1 MNDFNENLINQKMD
15 KAIISYQND
24 LNGIRAGRASIN
36 MLDTIKV
43 DVYGNKTSLNQVG
56 NISVPEARLITISIW
71 DANNVSIVEKAI
83 RESNLGLNPMTEGN
97 LIRVPIPALSEERR
111 KELLKV
117 AAQIAENS
125 KIAIRNIRR
134 DIIEDIRKSH
144 KNNEISDDEKHQN
157 ENVVQKVTDDFIN
170 NIDKILENTH
180 KKTSELLIEG
190 NKTYGK

>member
-24 LNGIRAGRASIN
+24 LNSIRAGRASIN

-134 DIIEDIRKSH
+134 DGIHKLGELQKEGHISEDLIKD
-144 KNNEISDDEKHQN
+144 NEADIQKITDDHINQLNIMQN
-157 ENVVQKVTDDFIN
+157 EKERE
-170 NIDKILENTH
+170 ILEV
-180 KKTSELLIEG
+180 
-190 NKTYGK
+190 

>member
-111 KELLKV
+111 KELSKV
-117 AAQIAENS
+117 AAQISENS

-134 DIIEDIRKSH
+134 DIIENIRRSH
-144 KNNEISDDEKHQN
+144 KNNEISDDEKHKN
-157 ENVVQKVTDDFIN
+157 ENVVQKITDDFIN
-170 NIDKILENTH
+170 NIDKIFQ
-180 KKTSELLIEG
+180 KKQSEILDT
-190 NKTYGK
+190 N

>member
-1 MNDFNENLINQKMD
+1 
-15 KAIISYQND
+15 
-24 LNGIRAGRASIN
+24 

-134 DIIEDIRKSH
+134 DIIDDIRKSH
-144 KNNEISDDEKHQN
+144 KNNEISDDKKHQN
-157 ENVVQKVTDDFIN
+157 ESVVQKITDDFIN
-170 NIDKILENTH
+170 NIDKIFQ
-180 KKTSELLIEG
+180 KKQSEILDI
-190 NKTYGK
+190 N

>member
-1 MNDFNENLINQKMD
+1 
-15 KAIISYQND
+15 
-24 LNGIRAGRASIN
+24 
-36 MLDTIKV
+36 
-43 DVYGNKTSLNQVG
+43 
-56 NISVPEARLITISIW
+56 
-71 DANNVSIVEKAI
+71 
-83 RESNLGLNPMTEGN
+83 MTEGN

-134 DIIEDIRKSH
+134 DVIEDIRKSH

-170 NIDKILENTH
+170 NIDKIFQ
-180 KKTSELLIEG
+180 KKQSEILDT
-190 NKTYGK
+190 N

>member
-1 MNDFNENLINQKMD
+1 MNGFSENLINQKMD

-43 DVYGNKTSLNQVG
+43 DVYGSKVPLNQVG
-56 NISVPEARLITISIW
+56 NISVPEARLITISVW
-71 DANNVSIVEKAI
+71 DANNVSTVEKAV
-83 RESNLGLNPMTEGN
+83 RESSLGLNPMTEGN
-97 LIRVPIPALSEERR
+97 LIRIPIPALSEERR
-111 KELLKV
+111 KELSKV

-144 KNNEISDDEKHQN
+144 KNNEISDDEKHKN
-157 ENVVQKVTDDFIN
+157 ENIVQKITDDYVN
-170 NIDKILENTH
+170 NIEKIFQ
-180 KKTSELLIEG
+180 KKHSEILDT
-190 NKTYGK
+190 N

>member
-1 MNDFNENLINQKMD
+1 
-15 KAIISYQND
+15 
-24 LNGIRAGRASIN
+24 
-36 MLDTIKV
+36 
-43 DVYGNKTSLNQVG
+43 
-56 NISVPEARLITISIW
+56 
-71 DANNVSIVEKAI
+71 
-83 RESNLGLNPMTEGN
+83 MTEGN

-157 ENVVQKVTDDFIN
+157 ENVVQKVTDNFIN
-170 NIDKILENTH
+170 NIDKIFQ
-180 KKTSELLIEG
+180 KKQSEILDT
-190 NKTYGK
+190 N

>member
-71 DANNVSIVEKAI
+71 DANNVSLVEKAI
-83 RESNLGLNPMTEGN
+83 RESNLGLNPMIEGN
-97 LIRVPIPALSEERR
+97 LIRLPLPQLTEERR
-111 KELLKV
+111 SEYLKM
-117 AAQIAENS
+117 AGKISENT
-125 KIAIRNIRR
+125 KVAIRNIRR
-134 DIIEDIRKSH
+134 DGIEQVKKLEKNKEIGQDESKKFQDNIENITSNQIKIIEDI
-144 KNNEISDDEKHQN
+144 
-157 ENVVQKVTDDFIN
+157 
-170 NIDKILENTH
+170 L
-180 KKTSELLIEG
+180 KTKEEDL
-190 NKTYGK
+190 KTI

>member
-1 MNDFNENLINQKMD
+1 MSSEFIEKNYSIKMD
-15 KAIISYQND
+15 KSIQSLRKD
-24 LNGIRAGRASIN
+24 LSTLRTGRANAN

-144 KNNEISDDEKHQN
+144 KNNEISDDEKHKN
-157 ENVVQKVTDDFIN
+157 ENVVQKITDDFIN
-170 NIDKILENTH
+170 NIDKIFQ
-180 KKTSELLIEG
+180 KKQSEILDT
-190 NKTYGK
+190 N

>member
-1 MNDFNENLINQKMD
+1 
-15 KAIISYQND
+15 
-24 LNGIRAGRASIN
+24 
-36 MLDTIKV
+36 
-43 DVYGNKTSLNQVG
+43 
-56 NISVPEARLITISIW
+56 
-71 DANNVSIVEKAI
+71 
-83 RESNLGLNPMTEGN
+83 MTEGN

-157 ENVVQKVTDDFIN
+157 ENIVQKVTDDFIN
-170 NIDKILENTH
+170 NIDKIFQ
-180 KKTSELLIEG
+180 KKQSEILDT
-190 NKTYGK
+190 N

>member
-24 LNGIRAGRASIN
+24 LNSIRAGRASIN

-43 DVYGNKTSLNQVG
+43 DVYGNKTPLNQVG

-134 DIIEDIRKSH
+134 DIIEDVRKSH
-144 KNNEISDDEKHQN
+144 KNNEISDDGQRAALFGFEHQN
-157 ENVVQKVTDDFIN
+157 ENLVQKVTDDFIN
-170 NIDKILENTH
+170 NIDKIFQ
-180 KKTSELLIEG
+180 KKQSEILDT
-190 NKTYGK
+190 N

>member
-1 MNDFNENLINQKMD
+1 MSNEFNETNYSSKMD
-15 KAIISYQND
+15 KSIQSLKKDIST
-24 LNGIRAGRASIN
+24 LRTGRANTN

-170 NIDKILENTH
+170 NIDKIFQ
-180 KKTSELLIEG
+180 KKQSEILDT
-190 NKTYGK
+190 N

>member
-43 DVYGNKTSLNQVG
+43 EVYGNKTPLNQVG
-56 NISVPEARLITISIW
+56 NISVPEARLIIISIW

-83 RESNLGLNPMTEGN
+83 RESNLGLNPMIEGN
-97 LIRVPIPALSEERR
+97 LIRIPIPPLSEERR
-111 KELLKV
+111 KELSKV
-117 AAQIAENS
+117 ASQIAENS

-134 DIIEDIRKSH
+134 DIIEDIRKNH
-144 KNNEISDDEKHQN
+144 KNSEISDDEKHKS
-157 ENVVQKVTDDFIN
+157 ENIVQKITDDYIN
-170 NIDKILENTH
+170 NIEKILL
-180 KKTSELLIEG
+180 KKQSEIIDT
-190 NKTYGK
+190 N

>member
-1 MNDFNENLINQKMD
+1 MNNFNENLINQKMD

-43 DVYGNKTSLNQVG
+43 DVYGNKIPLNQVG

-97 LIRVPIPALSEERR
+97 LIRIPIPALSEERR
-111 KELLKV
+111 KELIKV

-134 DIIEDIRKSH
+134 DIIEDIRKIH
-144 KNNEISDDEKHQN
+144 KNNEISDDEKHKN
-157 ENVVQKVTDDFIN
+157 ENVVQNVTDEYIN
-170 NIDKILENTH
+170 NIEKIFQ
-180 KKTSELLIEG
+180 KKHAEILDT
-190 NKTYGK
+190 N

>member
-1 MNDFNENLINQKMD
+1 MSAEFNEKNYSSKMD
-15 KAIISYQND
+15 KTIQSFKKDIST
-24 LNGIRAGRASIN
+24 LRTGRANTS

-157 ENVVQKVTDDFIN
+157 ENLVQKVTDDFIN
-170 NIDKILENTH
+170 NIDKIFQ
-180 KKTSELLIEG
+180 KKQSEILDT
-190 NKTYGK
+190 N

>member
-1 MNDFNENLINQKMD
+1 
-15 KAIISYQND
+15 
-24 LNGIRAGRASIN
+24 

-56 NISVPEARLITISIW
+56 NLSVPEARLITISIW

-125 KIAIRNIRR
+125 RIAIRNIRR
-134 DIIEDIRKSH
+134 DIIEDIRKNH
-144 KNNEISDDEKHQN
+144 KNNEISDDEKHKY
-157 ENVVQKVTDDFIN
+157 ENIVQKITDDFVN
-170 NIDKILENTH
+170 NIDKIF
-180 KKTSELLIEG
+180 KKTV
-190 NKTYGK
+190 

>member
-1 MNDFNENLINQKMD
+1 
-15 KAIISYQND
+15 
-24 LNGIRAGRASIN
+24 
-36 MLDTIKV
+36 
-43 DVYGNKTSLNQVG
+43 
-56 NISVPEARLITISIW
+56 
-71 DANNVSIVEKAI
+71 
-83 RESNLGLNPMTEGN
+83 MTEGN

-134 DIIEDIRKSH
+134 DIIEEIRKSH

-170 NIDKILENTH
+170 NIDKIFQ
-180 KKTSELLIEG
+180 KKQSEILDT
-190 NKTYGK
+190 N

>member
-43 DVYGNKTSLNQVG
+43 DVYGNKTPLNQVG

-134 DIIEDIRKSH
+134 DVIENIRKSH
-144 KNNEISDDEKHQN
+144 KNNEISDDEKHKN
-157 ENVVQKVTDDFIN
+157 ENIVQKITDDYIN
-170 NIDKILENTH
+170 NIEKIFQNKH
-180 KKTSELLIEG
+180 SEILDT
-190 NKTYGK
+190 N